1 MTFVKKY
8 RWLIALLIVLSS
20 GALGWFYMRSAPQ
33 PVYYLTEPAVRA
45 DIEDSVLAVANLQ
58 AARLIDVGAQV
69 SGQLKSIRVVLG
81 ESVKKGQLLAEID
94 PVLSE
99 ARVREVLASL
109 EGLEAQRRS
118 GRANL
123 KRAELA
129 LRRQRAMLGDEATS
143 AQELESAEANLE
155 SAQASVA
162 GTLATIKQT
171 TSQLDSERAKLA
183 FTQILA
189 PMDGDIVAVVAQEG
203 QTIIAEQ
210 TAPVIFKLANVQSML
225 VKAKVSEAD
234 VIRVRVGGK
243 AYFTILGDESKR
255 YDSQISAIEPA
266 PADFQNGATTGA
278 ASAVFYNAQ
287 FEIANPD
294 RVLRIG
300 MTAQVVIV
308 LSEAKNALTIPAT
321 ALDSS
326 AQSPAKPAGTG
337 AAAQPAAKTASVRVL
352 QDGVA
357 RERVITLGINN
368 NVRVEVLSGLKENE
382 QVVTGDDAIDAT
394 EPP

>member
-1 MTFVKKY
+1 MKLSKNWH
-8 RWLIALLIVLSS
+8 RWLFALLALVGLS
-20 GALGWFYMRSAPQ
+20 ALGFQCMRTGPE
-33 PVYYLTEPAVRA
+33 PVHYLSEAVLRA

-118 GRANL
+118 GLANL
-123 KRAELA
+123 KRAQLN

-143 AQELESAEANLE
+143 QQELESAEANLE
-155 SAQASVA
+155 SAEASVA
-162 GTLATIKQT
+162 GNLASIKQNR
-171 TSQLDSERAKLA
+171 SQLDSERAKLA

-189 PMDGDIVAVVAQEG
+189 PMDGEIVAVVAQEG

-210 TAPVIFKLANVQSML
+210 TAPVIFKLANVQTML

-234 VIRVRVGGK
+234 VIRVQPGSK

-266 PADFQNGATTGA
+266 PADFQRADSTGA

-326 AQSPAKPAGTG
+326 KQTPLKPANERSPS
-337 AAAQPAAKTASVRVL
+337 AQTAAKTASVRVL

-357 RERVITLGINN
+357 VKREITLGINN
-368 NVRVEVLSGLKENE
+368 NVRVEVLSGLMENE
-382 QVVTGDDAIDAT
+382 QVIPAMTL
-394 EPP
+394 